1 MKKNLMSIIILSLC
15 FLNIILSALIVFT
28 MVPTII
34 RTNKLIA
41 KVASNIDFEIEALK
55 TEEEEVT
62 LSVDDIE
69 PYHIETDLPVNL
81 TNISGSNENTF
92 GLINVTLSLNK
103 KSKDYETIGA
113 NMATY
118 EEYIKEIVQDEVSKL
133 TKDNFLE
140 SKESVKTAILEKIA
154 IKFNSDVIINISF
167 GKYVIQTVRP

>member
-1 MKKNLMSIIILSLC
+1 MKKNLMSVIILSLC

-41 KVASNIDFEIEALK
+41 KVASNIDFEIESLK
-55 TEEEEVT
+55 EDEKEFT

-69 PYHIETDLPVNL
+69 PYHIEKDMPINL
-81 TNISGSNENTF
+81 TDIPGSNETTF
-92 GLINVTLSLNK
+92 GLVNVTLSLNK

-118 EEYIKEIVQDEVSKL
+118 EEFVKEIIQNEISKL
-133 TKDNFLE
+133 TKDNFQE
-140 SKESVKTAILEKIA
+140 SKESVKVAILEEIA
-154 IKFNSDVIINISF
+154 KKFNSDVIINISF
-167 GKYVIQTVRP
+167 GNYVTQTVRH